1 VSRLDYAPPLKEV
14 QITDIK
20 KGIGIFTP
28 KPEKPVSFAA
38 LKQNLKK
45 SGYVLAS
52 AGITVSGK
60 LSREDGQWS
69 IVATTSEQRFNLSD
83 PDTLLANMVAGE
95 VVEVTGNWKT
105 QEKEPSELI
114 SLKSLK
120 KESSGSRRYIHASR
134 ICRGADSCYV
144 SGTDSLQR
152 RRRHPANLF
161 HQTTSRRS
169 GSESPGFRSECVIH
183 AFSPRATRDRIAGFA
198 HGISRWSK

>member
-69 IVATTSEQRFNLSD
+69 IVATTSEQRFN
-83 PDTLLANMVAGE
+83 
-95 VVEVTGNWKT
+95 
-105 QEKEPSELI
+105 
-114 SLKSLK
+114 
-120 KESSGSRRYIHASR
+120 
-134 ICRGADSCYV
+134 

-161 HQTTSRRS
+161 HQTTS
-169 GSESPGFRSECVIH
+169 
-183 AFSPRATRDRIAGFA
+183 
-198 HGISRWSK
+198 